1 MYKTCLKCIL
11 VNLDIPNGFIQTMEM
26 IDIIGTSKL
35 TRLHFKLVCTLP
47 YILHSSEIYASSR
60 YTSNMIFGYFFNKG
74 PNTKR
79 FFLLHIF
86 FGYLLLIT
94 IGVMN
99 DERLENFLWS
109 ITSSFS
115 KVFPPKKPKH
125 QKTFGTFFWH
135 FYILSKVVCKNFY
148 SISLILIKV
157 YSQTPDVTAN
167 AKDSEVRYKKVY
179 GFWFIH
185 LKNWNTSH

>member
-1 MYKTCLKCIL
+1 
-11 VNLDIPNGFIQTMEM
+11 
-26 IDIIGTSKL
+26 
-35 TRLHFKLVCTLP
+35 
-47 YILHSSEIYASSR
+47 
-60 YTSNMIFGYFFNKG
+60 
-74 PNTKR
+74 
-79 FFLLHIF
+79 
-86 FGYLLLIT
+86 
-94 IGVMN
+94 MN

-185 LKNWNTSH
+185 LKNWNMSHYRNSLNANVLIGEKWKNISNKKVSSVNVLKNSLQIIQKNK

>member
-1 MYKTCLKCIL
+1 
-11 VNLDIPNGFIQTMEM
+11 
-26 IDIIGTSKL
+26 
-35 TRLHFKLVCTLP
+35 
-47 YILHSSEIYASSR
+47 
-60 YTSNMIFGYFFNKG
+60 MIFGYFFNKR
-74 PNTKR
+74 PNTKRLFKKR

-86 FGYLLLIT
+86 FCYLLLIT

-115 KVFPPKKPKH
+115 TKVFPPKKPKH

-167 AKDSEVRYKKVY
+167 VKDSEVRYKKSNWSL
-179 GFWFIH
+179 GH
-185 LKNWNTSH
+185 SPEKLKYVP

>member
-167 AKDSEVRYKKVY
+167 AKGSEVRYKKV
-179 GFWFIH
+179 
-185 LKNWNTSH
+185 

>member
-1 MYKTCLKCIL
+1 MDLYKLWKWSIL
-11 VNLDIPNGFIQTMEM
+11 LGPQNWQDYISNWCVLYLTSFIQVRSMLQVDTHL
-26 IDIIGTSKL
+26 IWFSVTFS
-35 TRLHFKLVCTLP
+35 TRGLIQKDFSFC
-47 YILHSSEIYASSR
+47 
-60 YTSNMIFGYFFNKG
+60 MF
-74 PNTKR
+74 
-79 FFLLHIF
+79 F

-115 KVFPPKKPKH
+115 KVFPPKKSKH